1 MALFS
6 TYIVWKF
13 TTSGMPVWLA
23 IVLAMAISF
32 VGGALIERIVL
43 RPVEQAPALVVVI
56 VTIGMFLAINS
67 LAELQ
72 FGSGQ
77 KALPSVYP
85 QHTWRPGGVL
95 VSSDTLVLVAVLGV
109 ECLLLYLLLQRTK
122 LGLAFRGS
130 RAIPRRAG
138 CSASRSGGSSWSGGA
153 SPRPSARWR
162 ARLVIPTTPGLVPSS
177 MQEILV
183 FAFAAAALGGFDSV
197 LGAVVGGMIV
207 GVADALT
214 TGYVH
219 SLQGIDLVVPFGLI
233 LLVLLF
239 RPAGLFG
246 ATTGGAGLM
255 NRTQQRGF
263 GLAAAVIAVVV
274 VMWFFAWY
282 FPQSYAP
289 SDTRLVAEALFI
301 GIAAMGLNV
310 LTGYNGQVSI
320 GHGAF
325 FGVGAYVTVLLMDH
339 QYHWLGV
346 SFGHTSFIATLPVV
360 AAVTFVIGALVGF
373 PALRVKGLYLALV
386 TLGLAV
392 IFPDLATRFVKGTG
406 GTSLVSLSPTEVA
419 APSWVGSRFGACPTS
434 GPT

>member
-1 MALFS
+1 MTSAARISGSDGDPMALF
-6 TYIVWKF
+6 F
-13 TTSGMPVWLA
+13 TQLLAGIQNGAVYASLAIALVLIFRTTGVLNFATSGMPVWLA

-43 RPVEQAPALVVVI
+43 RPVEQAPPLVVVI

-67 LAELQ
+67 LAQLQ

-77 KALPSVYP
+77 KALPSAYP

-95 VSSDTLVLVAVLGV
+95 VSSDTLVLVAVLGI

-122 LGLAFRGS
+122 LGLAFRGVAS
-130 RAIPRRAG
+130 NPE
-138 CSASRSGGSSWSGGA
+138 ASRLLGVPVGRILMVGWGLAAAVGA
-153 SPRPSARWR
+153 LAG
-162 ARLVIPTTPGLVPSS
+162 ALVIPTTPGLVPSS

-246 ATTGGAGLM
+246 AT
-255 NRTQQRGF
+255 
-263 GLAAAVIAVVV
+263 
-274 VMWFFAWY
+274 
-282 FPQSYAP
+282 
-289 SDTRLVAEALFI
+289 
-301 GIAAMGLNV
+301 
-310 LTGYNGQVSI
+310 
-320 GHGAF
+320 
-325 FGVGAYVTVLLMDH
+325 
-339 QYHWLGV
+339 
-346 SFGHTSFIATLPVV
+346 
-360 AAVTFVIGALVGF
+360 
-373 PALRVKGLYLALV
+373 RVERV
-386 TLGLAV
+386 
-392 IFPDLATRFVKGTG
+392 
-406 GTSLVSLSPTEVA
+406 
-419 APSWVGSRFGACPTS
+419 
-434 GPT
+434 